1 MPLTGF
7 QEQLLMQSG
16 DEKISEINLPRLKK
30 KYSYEWENIDDDYLS
45 NAFIWLDTRLDLKKV
60 KKFNFWKNDF
70 DLEKNLHFTDHK
82 HIHYND
88 MDICYPFLLEIENI
102 CGIIDRGEKDDRR
115 HYFKPNALLQTGYL
129 CDIFAKIEDKMVS
142 ELNVDYNTICDS
154 NKFEIPQSAK
164 KLPINQVV
172 YLRNVIIA
180 FEKVETV
187 TIRRREANRL
197 VVRIIA
203 GEILLNKNV

>member
-60 KKFNFWKNDF
+60 KKINFWKNDF

-115 HYFKPNALLQTGYL
+115 HYFNPTALLQTGYL
-129 CDIFAKIEDKMVS
+129 YE
-142 ELNVDYNTICDS
+142 N
-154 NKFEIPQSAK
+154 
-164 KLPINQVV
+164 
-172 YLRNVIIA
+172 
-180 FEKVETV
+180 
-187 TIRRREANRL
+187 
-197 VVRIIA
+197 
-203 GEILLNKNV
+203 

>member
-7 QEQLLMQSG
+7 QEQLLMQGG

-115 HYFKPNALLQTGYL
+115 HYFKPTALLQTGYL
-129 CDIFAKIEDKMVS
+129 HDIFAKIEDKMVS
-142 ELNVDYNTICDS
+142 EVNVDYNTICDS

-187 TIRRREANRL
+187 TIRRKEANRI
-197 VVRIIA
+197 VARIIA

>member
-16 DEKISEINLPRLKK
+16 DEKISEINLPKLKK

-88 MDICYPFLLEIENI
+88 MDICYPFLLEVENI
-102 CGIIDRGEKDDRR
+102 CGIIDRGGKDDRR
-115 HYFKPNALLQTGYL
+115 HYFKPTALLQTGHL

-172 YLRNVIIA
+172 YLRNLIIA